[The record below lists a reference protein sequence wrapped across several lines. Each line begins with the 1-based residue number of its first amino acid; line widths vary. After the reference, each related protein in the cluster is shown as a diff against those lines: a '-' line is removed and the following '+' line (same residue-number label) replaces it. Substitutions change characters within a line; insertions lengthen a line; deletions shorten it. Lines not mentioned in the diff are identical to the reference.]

1 MDEEYVL
8 HPPTYEWTVRLFS
21 RLRKMLGINIKLH
34 GDPALLAQGEIFLF
48 NHFAHIETFLPHY
61 LIYRETSAF
70 CRCIAKK
77 ALFEGNESFSKYLS
91 RVGVI
96 PNDHEELLPML
107 VAEIICGRKVVI
119 FPEGSM
125 IKDRRVMNEKGKFMV
140 YSRKTEAYRKHHAG
154 AAVLATAVDTFKL
167 AVNTAEKAND
177 WGRIDAWVDM
187 LGLKN
192 REHLLFTAR
201 RPTRIIPG
209 NITFYPI
216 NTSDNFLNKG
226 AGFLNAELSPKVNE
240 ELIIEANLLLKNT
253 DMDMRLGRPIDLADG
268 RHWWERNLQKYLARN
283 LNTVEDFFTLKGLNR
298 PWVENIIRKTIRHSS
313 EMIRD
318 KYMEGIYKEVT
329 VNLSHLASC
338 LILDLVD
345 RKVIEIEAKKFY
357 LMVYI
362 AIKYVQQQPSV
373 HLHRSLKNPEAYAGL
388 IVGRKES
395 LKQFFETATENG
407 LIELKH
413 GKLKFLNKL
422 NDDFESDSVRI
433 ENTVQVYANEMAPV
447 AGALKAVSRALNEYE
462 FIKDTVL
469 ASLHFDDELRCYD
482 WNYHYYSKPRFD
494 DINKHESATE
504 SGRPY
509 YILPEEGRRDIGVV
523 LVHGFLASP
532 AEMKP
537 LSDKLVAAGHP
548 VYGVRL
554 PGHGTSPVDLRE
566 RSWEEWLRII
576 QRGYETL
583 GTHVDRVCVVGFSTG
598 GALSLIFA
606 SEHPPSLAGVV
617 AINAPVKFQN
627 KTMKFV
633 PFLHGVSRLMRWTS
647 SFEGVVHYRS
657 NNPEHVRI
665 NYRNI
670 PVRGLY
676 ELVRMNHVLNHQLDS
691 VHCSCLL
698 MQSTNDPVVVPD
710 SSRILEDGLVNAN
723 VKYVEIE
730 SDRHGVVYEDKGDTH
745 KVIMEYIQQLSE
757 PSFQKE
763 ALIEEQQKK
772 AS

>member
-1 MDEEYVL
+1 MKEEYVL
-8 HPPTYEWTVRLFS
+8 HAPTYEWTVRLFS

-61 LIYRETSAF
+61 LIYRETGAF

-77 ALFEGNESFSKYLS
+77 TLFKGNESFSKYLS

-96 PNDHEELLPML
+96 PNDHDELLPML
-107 VAEIICGRKVVI
+107 VAEIIRGRKVII
-119 FPEGSM
+119 FPEGGM
-125 IKDRRVMNEKGKFMV
+125 IKDRRVMNDKGKFMV
-140 YSRKTEAYRKHHAG
+140 YSRKTGAYRKHHAG

-167 AVNTAEKAND
+167 AVHTAEEAKD
-177 WGRIDAWVDM
+177 WKRIDAWVAM

-192 REHLLFTAR
+192 REHLLFSAR
-201 RPTRIIPG
+201 RSTKIIPG

-226 AGFLNAELSPKVNE
+226 AGFLSAELSPRVNE

-253 DMDMRLGRPIDLADG
+253 DMDMRLGKPVDLAEG
-268 RHWWERNLQKYLARN
+268 RRWWERNLQKYLARN
-283 LNTVEDFFTLKGLNR
+283 LNTVEDFFTLEGLNR
-298 PWVENIIRKTIRHSS
+298 PWVEKIIRGTIRRSS
-313 EMIRD
+313 ERIRD
-318 KYMEGIYKEVT
+318 KYMHGIYQEIT
-329 VNLSHLASC
+329 INLSHIASY
-338 LILDLVD
+338 IVLDLVD
-345 RKVIEIEAKKFY
+345 KNVTEIEAKKFY
-357 LMVYI
+357 LIVYL
-362 AIKYVQQQPSV
+362 AIKYVQQQSSV
-373 HLHRSLKNPEAYAGL
+373 HLHRSLKNPEAYADL
-388 IVGRKES
+388 VVGRKKP
-395 LKQFFETATENG
+395 LKQFLEIASENG
-407 LIELKH
+407 LIELKR
-413 GKLKFLNKL
+413 GKLKFLEKL
-422 NDDFESDSVRI
+422 NEGFESDSVRI
-433 ENTVQVYANEMAPV
+433 ENTIQVYVNEMAPV
-447 AGALKAVSRALNEYE
+447 DNAVAAISRALNEHQL
-462 FIKDTVL
+462 ISDVVL
-469 ASLHFDDELRCYD
+469 AELHFDDELRCYD
-482 WNYHYYSKPRFD
+482 WNHFYYSKPRFD
-494 DINKHESATE
+494 EINKHETATE
-504 SGRPY
+504 SGRPF
-509 YILPEEGRRDIGVV
+509 YIIPEESRHDIGVV

-537 LSDKLVAAGHP
+537 FSDKLVAAGYP

-566 RSWEEWLRII
+566 RNWEEWLRVV

-627 KTMKFV
+627 KTMRFV
-633 PFLHGVSRLMRWTS
+633 PFLHGMSRLMRWNS

-657 NNPEHVRI
+657 NSPEHIRV

-676 ELVRMNHVLNHQLDS
+676 ELVRMNHVLSHRLDS
-691 VHCSCLL
+691 IHCSCLL

-710 SSRILEDGLVNAN
+710 SARVLKDGLVNAD
-723 VKYVEIE
+723 VDYVEIE
-730 SDRHGVVYEDKGDTH
+730 SSRHGILYEDKGETH
-745 KVIMEYIQQLSE
+745 KVIMEYIEKLSE
-757 PSFQKE
+757 GVIHKE
-763 ALIEEQQKK
+763 HL
-772 AS
+772 

>member
-8 HPPTYEWTVRLFS
+8 HPPTYEWTVSLFS

-61 LIYRETSAF
+61 LIYRETGAF

-77 ALFEGNESFSKYLS
+77 ALFKGNESFSKYLS

-107 VAEIICGRKVVI
+107 VAEIIRGRKVII
-119 FPEGSM
+119 FPEGGM
-125 IKDRRVMNEKGKFMV
+125 IKDRRVMNDKGKFMI
-140 YSRKTEAYRKHHAG
+140 YSRKSEAYRKHHAG

-167 AVNTAEKAND
+167 AVNTAEKAED
-177 WGRIDAWVDM
+177 WDRIDAWVEM
-187 LGLKN
+187 LGLKK
-192 REHLLFTAR
+192 REHLLFSAR
-201 RPTRIIPG
+201 RPSRIIPG

-226 AGFLNAELSPKVNE
+226 AGFLNSELSPRVNE
-240 ELIIEANLLLKNT
+240 ELIIEANLLLKDT
-253 DMDMRLGRPIDLADG
+253 DMDMRLGRPVDLAEG

-298 PWVENIIRKTIRHSS
+298 PWVEKIIRKTIRHSS
-313 EMIRD
+313 EKIRD

-329 VNLSHLASC
+329 INLSHLASS

-345 RKVIEIEAKKFY
+345 RNITEINAKKFY
-357 LMVYI
+357 LMVYL

-373 HLHRSLKNPEAYAGL
+373 HLHRSLKNPEAYADL
-388 IVGRKES
+388 IIGRKES
-395 LKQFFETATENG
+395 LKQFCEIATENG

-413 GKLKFLNKL
+413 GKLKFLQKL

-433 ENTVQVYANEMAPV
+433 ENTIQVYANEMAPV
-447 AGALKAVSRALNEYE
+447 DGAVAAVSRALNEYE
-462 FIKDTVL
+462 LISDTVL
-469 ASLHFDDELRCYD
+469 AGLHFDDELRCYE
-482 WNYHYYSKPRFD
+482 WNHHYYSKPRFD
-494 DINKHESATE
+494 EINKHESATE
-504 SGRPY
+504 SGRPF
-509 YILPEEGRRDIGVV
+509 YILPKEGRRDIGVV

-537 LSDKLVAAGHP
+537 LSDKLVAEGYP

-566 RSWEEWLRII
+566 RNWEQWLRIV

-633 PFLHGVSRLMRWTS
+633 PILHGVSRLMRWTS
-647 SFEGVVHYRS
+647 SFEGVVHYRN

-691 VHCSCLL
+691 VRCSCLL

-710 SSRILEDGLVNAN
+710 SSKILKDGLVNAD
-723 VKYVEIE
+723 VSYIDIE
-730 SDRHGVVYEDKGDTH
+730 SDRHGIVYEDKGDTH

-757 PSFQKE
+757 PPIHKE
-763 ALIEEQQKK
+763 QPLEEQQNR